1 MRVAA
6 IVRRHPFD
14 RQPAEPE
21 SVASTAVTAPAGA
34 PFPAFLAAIDAW
46 PILPFL
52 ATALVLGLIAIVLGL
67 RTTRRDAPDP
77 ESAEREITDALQRR
91 TLRAGRPLRDDAQT
105 DTDDS
110 SGGASTQ
117 PS

>member
-1 MRVAA
+1 M
-6 IVRRHPFD
+6 
-14 RQPAEPE
+14 
-21 SVASTAVTAPAGA
+21 ASTAVTAPEGA

-67 RTTRRDAPDP
+67 RATRRDSPDP
-77 ESAEREITDALQRR
+77 ESAEREITDGLQRR
-91 TLRAGRPLRDDAQT
+91 TLRAGRLLRNDAPS

-110 SGGASTQ
+110 SGGASAQ
-117 PS
+117 PR